1 MRRTESWIAL
11 ALCAGMAACTAE
23 NQGDAKPAARAAE
36 ATTSAAPMVAVPD
49 PEAAAARTAA
59 DRDSAPAPTAANAR
73 QVVMDY
79 YAALNAHDH
88 KKAYALW
95 GADGAAS
102 GQRFEHFSGGY
113 ANTESVE
120 AEVGAAT
127 DESGAAGSR
136 YISVPVELRAHQY
149 NGVVRSYRGRFAL
162 RAVVAE
168 GASEEQRRW
177 HLDSAEMQRLADP

>member
-1 MRRTESWIAL
+1 
-11 ALCAGMAACTAE
+11 
-23 NQGDAKPAARAAE
+23 
-36 ATTSAAPMVAVPD
+36 
-49 PEAAAARTAA
+49 
-59 DRDSAPAPTAANAR
+59 
-73 QVVMDY
+73 MDY